1 MKYLIL
7 SLLLP
12 LTSCSK
18 DTEPGVFIIDVYE
31 QDNINTMSFVLDIET
46 EPFTYTQDF
55 LLEVVVIAK
64 PIIDVSSE
72 EAWLEST
79 NRPVYYKTIDITC
92 QELVMCNG
100 KLVHGLGYRF
110 DEQFDSDLYNI
121 TFDVLTEQNY
131 IERVD

>member
-1 MKYLIL
+1 MKYLLL

-12 LTSCSK
+12 LASCSK

-46 EPFTYTQDF
+46 EPFTYTEDF

-72 EAWLEST
+72 DAWTESV
-79 NRPVYYKTIDITC
+79 NRPTYFKTIDITC
-92 QELVMCNG
+92 QQLMMCDG

-110 DEQFDSDLYNI
+110 DENFDSDLYYI
-121 TFDVLTEQNY
+121 TFDVLTEQDY

>member
-1 MKYLIL
+1 MKYLLL

-12 LTSCSK
+12 LASCSK
-18 DTEPGVFIIDVYE
+18 DTEPGLFIIDVYQ

-46 EPFTYTQDF
+46 EPFTYTEDF

-64 PIIDVSSE
+64 PIMDVSSE
-72 EAWLEST
+72 EAWLESVS
-79 NRPVYYKTIDITC
+79 RPTYYKAIDITC
-92 QELVMCNG
+92 QDLMMCNG

-110 DEQFDSDLYNI
+110 DENFDSDLYYI
-121 TFDVLTEQNY
+121 TFDVLTEQDY

>member
-1 MKYLIL
+1 MKYLLL

-12 LTSCSK
+12 LASCSK
-18 DTEPGVFIIDVYE
+18 DIEPGVFIIDVYE

-46 EPFTYTQDF
+46 EPFTYTEDF

-72 EAWLEST
+72 EAWTESV
-79 NRPVYYKTIDITC
+79 NRPTYFKTIDITC
-92 QELVMCNG
+92 QQLMMCNG

-110 DEQFDSDLYNI
+110 DENFDSDLYYI
-121 TFDVLTEQNY
+121 TFDVLTEQDY

>member
-12 LTSCSK
+12 LVSCSK
-18 DTEPGVFIIDVYE
+18 DTEPGLFIIDVYE

-46 EPFTYTQDF
+46 EPFTYTEDF

-72 EAWLEST
+72 EAWLESVS
-79 NRPVYYKTIDITC
+79 RPTYYKAIGITC
-92 QELVMCNG
+92 QDLMMCNG

-110 DEQFDSDLYNI
+110 DENFDSDLYYI
-121 TFDVLTEQNY
+121 TFDVLTEQDY